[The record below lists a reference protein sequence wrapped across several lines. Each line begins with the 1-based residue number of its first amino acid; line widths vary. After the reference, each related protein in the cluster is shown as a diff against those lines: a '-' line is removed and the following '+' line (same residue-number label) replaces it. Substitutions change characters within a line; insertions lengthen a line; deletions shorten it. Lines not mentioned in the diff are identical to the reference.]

1 MTNMTPLERCVR
13 EQLERYLSDLGDS
26 EPHDMLSMVVT
37 SVEKPVLQIAL
48 ERSGGNQS
56 KAAEILGIT
65 RSTLRKK
72 LLAHGLQP

>member
-26 EPHDMLSMVVT
+26 EPHDMLSMVIT

>member
-1 MTNMTPLERCVR
+1 MTNITPLERCVR

-26 EPHDMLSMVVT
+26 EPHDMLSMVIT

>member
-1 MTNMTPLERCVR
+1 MTNITPLERCVR

-26 EPHDMLSMVVT
+26 QPHDMLSMVVNC
-37 SVEKPVLQIAL
+37 VEKPVLQIAL
-48 ERSGGNQS
+48 ERAGGNQS
-56 KAAEILGIT
+56 KAAEMLGIT

>member
-1 MTNMTPLERCVR
+1 MTNITPLERCVR

-26 EPHDMLSMVVT
+26 EPHDMLSMVIT

-56 KAAEILGIT
+56 KAAQILGIT